1 MSRRPALGRGLA
13 ALIPGAESQTESPSG
28 AQMLAISEIRPAEN
42 QPRVLFD
49 RERLA
54 ELSASIRENGI
65 LQPILVRRIE
75 RGVHE
80 IIAGER
86 RFRAATEAGLQRVP
100 VVIRDAS
107 DAEAFELA
115 LVENIQREDLDPL
128 EEAEAYR
135 HLLESQ
141 SLTQEQVAQRVG
153 KDRATV
159 ANALRLLR
167 LPESLRSA
175 IRAGALTAG
184 HARALMT
191 LAGNVELMENLAE
204 KATDEGWSVR
214 ETERQARRAREQP
227 DPATAEVDEQA
238 PNASRAN
245 EAVEDQLRSALG
257 APVRLVQRG
266 GKGRVEIR
274 FHSLGELERLIDML
288 CGLEGI

>member
-13 ALIPGAESQTESPSG
+13 ALIPGAESNDQPASGLQTLPLG
-28 AQMLAISEIRPAEN
+28 EIRAAHN

-49 RERLA
+49 EARLQ
-54 ELSASIRENGI
+54 ELADSIRSNGV
-65 LQPILVRRIE
+65 LQPILVRRVA
-75 RGVHE
+75 RGEHE

-86 RFRAATEAGLQRVP
+86 RFRAATLAGLQQVP
-100 VVIRDAS
+100 VVIREAS
-107 DAEAFELA
+107 PAEAFELA

-141 SLTQEQVAQRVG
+141 GLTQEQVAQRVG
-153 KDRATV
+153 KDRTTV
-159 ANALRLLR
+159 ANSLRLLR
-167 LPESLRSA
+167 LPEPLRDA
-175 IRAGALTAG
+175 IRAGELTAG

-191 LAGNVELMENLAE
+191 LAGNEALMQDLAD
-204 KATDEGWSVR
+204 KASEEGWSVR
-214 ETERQARRAREQP
+214 ETERQARRARET
-227 DPATAEVDEQA
+227 PAEPSEDEAESSS
-238 PNASRAN
+238 ASRAN

-274 FHSLGELERLIDML
+274 FHSLEELERLIDML
-288 CGLEGI
+288 EGLRGL